1 MEDFKNLKRV
11 AMSELRKL
19 DAQYANKEEFSES
32 DAKMYNCLMHG
43 LKSQLTA
50 EAMIEA
56 EEYEGG
62 EGGMSGTRMT
72 YSGRRGR
79 GADGRYVSMGAN
91 KDYAEGYDRGYSE
104 AMNHMGGGNTSGH
117 YPPYYPVR
125 W

>member
-56 EEYEGG
+56 EEMGEEG
-62 EGGMSGTRMT
+62 

-79 GADGRYVSMGAN
+79 GSDGRYTSYS
-91 KDYAEGYDRGYSE
+91 DGYSQGYSE
-104 AMNHMGGGNTSGH
+104 AMSRYMEPMRNNASGH
-117 YPPYYPVR
+117 YPVEYPQRR